1 MYFNIEL
8 ENLLLL
14 FSALGA
20 NYFIRQSIHVCLM
33 YENCMQCKSN
43 TYIGLI
49 NFIFFLN

>member
-33 YENCMQCKSN
+33 CMKTVCSARV
-43 TYIGLI
+43 IPILA
-49 NFIFFLN
+49 